1 MQIEKIDRILRE
13 TAYVRTGGSE
23 QELACAR
30 YLMGEC
36 EQLGFS
42 AQLEAFDV
50 PMATMKRATL
60 TADGREI
67 PCKGYLCAG
76 SGEIEAPLVYVP
88 EANPCAL
95 SACRGK
101 IVLLDGFLGYWK
113 YQDILASG
121 AAGFITYDGNANYA
135 DEDIDQRELRSYVSK
150 GVKLPGVNIN
160 AKSAIELVRSG
171 AQTARIVL
179 EQDEFTGQS
188 HNVVCELPG
197 ETDEWIALTAH
208 YDSKPLSTGAYDN
221 MSGCIGLLGVAQAL
235 AEKPRRRGLRL
246 IFCGSEERGL
256 LGSKA
261 YCAAH
266 EAALSKIAL
275 DVNLDMIGSIMGSFN
290 AVCTSEERL
299 MHFIEYL
306 SSLSGFSLKARQDV
320 YSSDS
325 TPFADKGVPAVSF
338 ARLAPHNTATIHNR
352 YDTLKVM
359 SAAQLARDIDF
370 ISAFVDAMANAR
382 HFPVKRE
389 MPDRMKDKLD
399 VYLARKRD
407 KDA

>member
-1 MQIEKIDRILRE
+1 
-13 TAYVRTGGSE
+13 
-23 QELACAR
+23 
-30 YLMGEC
+30 
-36 EQLGFS
+36 
-42 AQLEAFDV
+42 
-50 PMATMKRATL
+50 
-60 TADGREI
+60 
-67 PCKGYLCAG
+67 
-76 SGEIEAPLVYVP
+76 
-88 EANPCAL
+88 
-95 SACRGK
+95 
-101 IVLLDGFLGYWK
+101 
-113 YQDILASG
+113 
-121 AAGFITYDGNANYA
+121 
-135 DEDIDQRELRSYVSK
+135 
-150 GVKLPGVNIN
+150 
-160 AKSAIELVRSG
+160 
-171 AQTARIVL
+171 
-179 EQDEFTGQS
+179 
-188 HNVVCELPG
+188 
-197 ETDEWIALTAH
+197 
-208 YDSKPLSTGAYDN
+208 
-221 MSGCIGLLGVAQAL
+221 
-235 AEKPRRRGLRL
+235 
-246 IFCGSEERGL
+246 
-256 LGSKA
+256 
-261 YCAAH
+261 
-266 EAALSKIAL
+266 
-275 DVNLDMIGSIMGSFN
+275 MIGSIMGPFN

>member
-1 MQIEKIDRILRE
+1 MNIETIDRILHD
-13 TAYVRTGGSE
+13 TAYIRVSGTE

-36 EQLGFS
+36 ERLGFS
-42 AQLEAFDV
+42 ATLEAFDV
-50 PMATMKRATL
+50 PMADMKRATL

-67 PCKGYLCAG
+67 PCRGYLCAG

-95 SACRGK
+95 SVCKGK

-160 AKSAIELVRSG
+160 AKSAIKLVRSG

-179 EQDEFTGQS
+179 KQDEFTGQS

-208 YDSKPLSTGAYDN
+208 YDSRPLSTGAYDN
-221 MSGCIGLLGVAQAL
+221 MSGCIGLLGVAQEL

-266 EAALSKIAL
+266 EAALSRIAL
-275 DVNLDMIGSIMGSFN
+275 DVNLDMIGSIMGPFN

-359 SAAQLARDIDF
+359 SAAQLAKDIDF

-389 MPDRMKDKLD
+389 MPDAMKDKLD
-399 VYLARKRD
+399 IYLNRKRD
-407 KDA
+407 RNA